1 MQCSLYRGENKKGGM
16 GDWGKRDRRERI
28 DLEREKNL
36 EVKPK

>member
-1 MQCSLYRGENKKGGM
+1 LREEGEERGYG
-16 GDWGKRDRRERI
+16 RI